1 MTPFGEVTLQVP
13 FVRTRFFTL
22 TAAVIA
28 GAGLMYAP
36 LAGSAMP
43 AAAATASSTPVKAKV
58 FTLPLHKV
66 GTVNLS
72 KLASSEHRTKVPAL
86 RQGAAI
92 SRSAAS
98 KARYRAVDNAL
109 LSHRPSG
116 EPTGLPSSPATGLT
130 TKNVPGEL
138 GFSGLNGIQ
147 QAQTTGGTD
156 LEPPDQGLCAG
167 GGYVMEFINN
177 ALAIYDKNGTEL
189 LAPVGSAQAFK
200 QPLTAFMSDPRCYY
214 DAPTKRWFYQ
224 EFVVG
229 TTTSTQFEAVS
240 NTQDP
245 TGTYTIWSWSTTDAG
260 QPNCPCFGDYDGFG
274 ADANGIYVTTD
285 EFGITSGYNGVV
297 LYGIAKGELE
307 TAPQTG
313 IIPPVVGFRVPHDP
327 FGQTYLFA
335 PASSPPGAKF
345 APGTEYFIESNP
357 DQLSDDH
364 LMVYAMRHTA
374 NLTLFTSGPPTLY
387 RTEVKTEGYAEPPD
401 ATQKAGP
408 RPLGHAYQ
416 APAGGLQTDFDAEME
431 PTYTNGHLYA
441 QLDTGTA
448 SGTSAVDWFILKP
461 MFSGGS
467 LSASVSHQ
475 GRVAVKNT
483 SLLFPYT
490 AVNAQGMGYLLFS
503 LSGPDNYPSPAYISY
518 GASGAT
524 GPVIEA
530 TQGAAPE
537 DSFTCYAAF
546 VGPHY
551 GGCRWG
557 DYSMGVAMNNR
568 IYMSTEYVP
577 PTTRDVLTNWGTY
590 VYSAPPPAAP

>member
-1 MTPFGEVTLQVP
+1 MQVT
-13 FVRTRFFTL
+13 FARTRFVTL
-22 TAAVIA
+22 TAAIA
-28 GAGLMYAP
+28 LGAGLMYAP
-36 LAGSAMP
+36 LAGQAVP
-43 AAAATASSTPVKAKV
+43 AVAATASSTAVKAKV
-58 FTLPLHKV
+58 FTVPLKKV

-72 KLASSEHRTKVPAL
+72 ALARSEHRTKVPAL

-92 SRSAAS
+92 SRSEAS
-98 KARYRAVDNAL
+98 AGRYRVVDNAL
-109 LSHRPSG
+109 LARRPSG
-116 EPTGLPSSPATGLT
+116 KPASQPNAPATGLS
-130 TKNVPGEL
+130 TKNVPGEI
-138 GFSGLNGIQ
+138 GFSGLSGLQ
-147 QAQTTGGTD
+147 QAQTTGGLD

-177 ALAIYDKNGTEL
+177 ALAIYDKNGTQL
-189 LAPVGSAQAFK
+189 LAPVGSAQAFR

-245 TGTYTIWSWSTTDAG
+245 TGSYTIWSWSTTDAG
-260 QPNCPCFGDYDGFG
+260 QPNCPCFGDYDNFG

-307 TAPQTG
+307 TANQTG
-313 IIPPVVGFRVPHDP
+313 IVPPVVGFRVPHDP
-327 FGQTYLFA
+327 FGTSYLMA
-335 PASSPPGAKF
+335 PASTPPGGKY
-345 APGTEYFIESNP
+345 APGTEYFVESDAANKP
-357 DQLSDDH
+357 SNDH
-364 LMVYAMRHTA
+364 LLVYAMHNTA
-374 NLTLFTSGPPTLY
+374 DLTLFTSGPPSLFVTD
-387 RTEVKTEGYAEPPD
+387 VKTEGYAVPPD
-401 ATQKAGP
+401 ATQKPGP

-448 SGTSAVDWFILKP
+448 SGTSAVDWFILTP
-461 MFSGGS
+461 TFSGTS
-467 LSASVSHQ
+467 VSASVSHQ
-475 GRVAVKNT
+475 GRVAVKDT
-483 SLLFPYT
+483 GLLYPYT
-490 AVNAQGMGYLLFS
+490 AVNAKGMGYLLFS
-503 LSGPDNYPSPAYISY
+503 LSGPHNYPSPAYIRY

-557 DYSMGVAMNNR
+557 DYSMGAVMGNR
-568 IYMSTEYVP
+568 VFMATEYVP
-577 PTTRDVLTNWGTY
+577 PTSRDVLTNWGTY
-590 VYSAPPPAAP
+590 IYSAPPPAAP